1 MHVAELSPTPLMM
14 RGVVK
19 RRGRGVLAVDGLD
32 LTLHAAEV
40 TALLGPNGA
49 GKSTTVALL
58 TGRLA
63 PDDGRVTLFGGDPR
77 MAASR
82 ARLGVMLQEAGMPR
96 GLTVAEQIDLF
107 RGYYVTP
114 RPAAEVI
121 ALAGLNGLERRRCA
135 ALSGGQQ
142 RRLQFAMAVC
152 GRPDLLI
159 LDEPTTGMDI
169 EARHALWTA
178 VRSEAA
184 RGAAVLLTTHHLEEA
199 EALADRIVVIDR
211 GRVIADGPPA
221 SLKAAA
227 AASAIRCVTALDDTA
242 LAALTGVFQVS
253 REGARVVL
261 MTRAAKTT
269 VSELLARDPDLEDL
283 TLSGASLED
292 AFTRLLADSAAT
304 QLSLEKAA

>member
-1 MHVAELSPTPLMM
+1 MPVPKISPSPVMM
-14 RGVVK
+14 SGVVK
-19 RRGRGVLAVDGLD
+19 RRGAVLAVDALD
-32 LTLHAAEV
+32 LTLRAGEV

-63 PDDGRVTLFGGDPR
+63 PDAGRVSVFGGDPR
-77 MAASR
+77 EAANR

-96 GLTVAEQIDLF
+96 GLTLAEQVDLF
-107 RGYYVTP
+107 RGYFADP
-114 RPAAEVI
+114 RPLAEVI
-121 ALAGLNGLERRRCA
+121 ALAGLDGLERRRCS

-142 RRLQFAMAVC
+142 RRLQFALAVC

-169 EARHALWTA
+169 DARRELWTA
-178 VRSEAA
+178 VGSEAA
-184 RGAAVLLTTHHLEEA
+184 RGAAVLLTTHHLGEA

-227 AASAIRCVTALDDTA
+227 APSVIRCVTTLSDAA

-253 REGARVVL
+253 RDGARAVL
-261 MTRAAKTT
+261 MTREGKTT
-269 VSELLARDPDLEDL
+269 VRELLAGDPNLEDL
-283 TLSGASLED
+283 TLAGASLED
-292 AFTRLLADSAAT
+292 AFTRLLADSAGT
-304 QLSLEKAA
+304 QQALENAA